1 MANRPMPLKGK
12 LSALVIVLILAFSVM
27 APLVYPV
34 NPHEIN
40 LDCLR
45 QPPGIF
51 TGHFFSAHPLGTD
64 EEGRD
69 ILARLLEGAK
79 ISISVSFL
87 AALFAMTVGVA
98 VGLVAGYSGG
108 KTDTALMAL
117 CDLILAFPSLLLAI
131 GVSVVLPPGTLT
143 VMLAMAS
150 VGWASFARLIRG
162 HVLAIKGSQ
171 YVDAARAVGASGPR
185 ILWAHIL
192 PQCMPLA
199 FTLMAVKLG
208 GYIIT
213 EASLS
218 FLGLGAQPP
227 VATWGSMISQGMA
240 YIYSAPWIAVLPGL
254 AIAVAAFCFNML
266 GEALGDSRTATNS
279 GAQAAPQS
287 GSGKN

>member
-1 MANRPMPLKGK
+1 MPLKGK
-12 LSALVIVLILAFSVM
+12 LSALVIALMLVFSVL
-27 APLVYPV
+27 APVVYPV
-34 NPHEIN
+34 NPHAVDLN
-40 LDCLR
+40 GLR
-45 QPPGIF
+45 RPPGVF
-51 TGHFFSAHPLGTD
+51 TGHLLAAHPLGTD
-64 EEGRD
+64 QEGRD

-98 VGLVAGYSGG
+98 VGLVSGYCGG
-108 KTDTALMAL
+108 KTDTALMGL
-117 CDLILAFPSLLLAI
+117 CDLVLAFPSLLLAI

-162 HVLAIKGSQ
+162 HVLSVKGSQ
-171 YVDAARAVGASGPR
+171 FVDAARAVGASGFR
-185 ILWAHIL
+185 ILRAHIL
-192 PQCMPLA
+192 PQCVPLA
-199 FTLMAVKLG
+199 VTFMAVQLG

-240 YIYSAPWIAVLPGL
+240 YIYCAPWIAVLPGT
-254 AIAVAAFCFNML
+254 AIALAAFCFNML
-266 GEALGDSRTATNS
+266 GEALNDSMIMRSS
-279 GAQAAPQS
+279 GAVPAPPAK
-287 GSGKN
+287 GD